1 MSFISFIEYF
11 KRLYKIN
18 VKIKE
23 VKKMKKILLLFL
35 LFLGGVLFYVH
46 KCSIEKKVDDYI
58 IIETG
63 FINNPRLYCK
73 EHPKIKL
80 IDKKTNQEIKNYNY
94 FIKGLYIVNEGDYR
108 IEAFYN
114 NEVTVRDIK
123 KQADKGLKYDFFLEQ
138 SAEMKSLDNFT
149 RLFGLESLIFNLF
162 LFFKLFRKKEN
173 KRLLLIFCHLILIH
187 FLSFINIFTG
197 YQLVIIQMIVEISLF
212 SFLISYFLSYIKK
225 KNKKLSNCIL
235 IISII
240 MLVFISSML
249 MFVASENILVY
260 FVKYHSDLFN
270 TLVIINY
277 IINIILN
284 LSNYIIPY
292 AILIRI
298 FINTQDKDY
307 RKMKGYQLLFLTLVF
322 LISIL
327 MVTILESSF
336 RLYPRY
342 DVLFLLGATVLF
354 WILFFG
360 ANMEAALEIH
370 RKHRYLYSYILKVLS
385 IFVFIYIYIISSKSY
400 HKMIPVLLIYI
411 FGEGVYYF
419 CKVINYN
426 RNIDSYNKFFNK
438 LRGTDN
444 IEEFQRI
451 TESEILKKNS
461 LESIKFKILSDYNEE
476 KEYVKIIDNN
486 KIIKNEYLQD
496 NFKKYDFGLRMK
508 VKGDVCIALLLV
520 KTKNGKYLNEFMTS
534 LSIFMDDLV
543 YIVNYIR
550 TLNIK
555 SSLEKKNEKEEVSKI
570 LEEHLIFIREFSL
583 LIKKKSK
590 EENIKT
596 YSEII
601 LKNVKD
607 LGDKFE

>member
-1 MSFISFIEYF
+1 
-11 KRLYKIN
+11 
-18 VKIKE
+18 
-23 VKKMKKILLLFL
+23 MKKTLLLFL
-35 LFLGGVLFYVH
+35 LFLGGVLFYIH
-46 KCSIEKKVDDYI
+46 KCSIEKKVDDYM

-73 EHPKIKL
+73 EYPKIKL

-108 IEAFYN
+108 VEAFYN

-149 RLFGLESLIFNLF
+149 RLFGVGSLIFNLF

-197 YQLVIIQMIVEISLF
+197 YQLLIIQMIVEISLF
-212 SFLISYFLSYIKK
+212 SFLISYFLSYVKK

-235 IISII
+235 VISII

-249 MFVASENILVY
+249 MFITSENVLVY
-260 FVKYHSDLFN
+260 FVKYHSDLFDI
-270 TLVIINY
+270 LVIINY

-322 LISIL
+322 LIAIL

-385 IFVFIYIYIISSKSY
+385 IFVFIYIYISSSKSY

-451 TESEILKKNS
+451 TENEILKKNS
-461 LESIKFKILSDYNEE
+461 LESVKFKILSDYNEE
-476 KEYVKIIDNN
+476 KKYVKITDNN
-486 KIIKNEYLQD
+486 KIIKNEHLQD

-550 TLNIK
+550 TLNLK

>member
-1 MSFISFIEYF
+1 
-11 KRLYKIN
+11 
-18 VKIKE
+18 
-23 VKKMKKILLLFL
+23 
-35 LFLGGVLFYVH
+35 
-46 KCSIEKKVDDYI
+46 
-58 IIETG
+58 
-63 FINNPRLYCK
+63 
-73 EHPKIKL
+73 
-80 IDKKTNQEIKNYNY
+80 
-94 FIKGLYIVNEGDYR
+94 
-108 IEAFYN
+108 
-114 NEVTVRDIK
+114 
-123 KQADKGLKYDFFLEQ
+123 
-138 SAEMKSLDNFT
+138 
-149 RLFGLESLIFNLF
+149 
-162 LFFKLFRKKEN
+162 
-173 KRLLLIFCHLILIH
+173 
-187 FLSFINIFTG
+187 
-197 YQLVIIQMIVEISLF
+197 
-212 SFLISYFLSYIKK
+212 
-225 KNKKLSNCIL
+225 
-235 IISII
+235 
-240 MLVFISSML
+240 
-249 MFVASENILVY
+249 
-260 FVKYHSDLFN
+260 
-270 TLVIINY
+270 
-277 IINIILN
+277 
-284 LSNYIIPY
+284 
-292 AILIRI
+292 
-298 FINTQDKDY
+298 
-307 RKMKGYQLLFLTLVF
+307 
-322 LISIL
+322 
-327 MVTILESSF
+327 
-336 RLYPRY
+336 
-342 DVLFLLGATVLF
+342 
-354 WILFFG
+354 
-360 ANMEAALEIH
+360 
-370 RKHRYLYSYILKVLS
+370 
-385 IFVFIYIYIISSKSY
+385 
-400 HKMIPVLLIYI
+400 MIPVLLIYI

-461 LESIKFKILSDYNEE
+461 LESVKFKILSDYNEE

-486 KIIKNEYLQD
+486 KIIKNEHLQD